1 MKELFIQATKGQKIA
16 DSDINKSKTPES
28 FATLNSFK
36 NTRNGESGSIID
48 TIDNI
53 KMLVTYQ
60 PVRAFHNTWIVPLM
74 QSIPP
79 QQ

>member
-1 MKELFIQATKGQKIA
+1 MFIQATKGQKIA

-48 TIDNI
+48 TVDNI

-60 PVRAFHNTWIVPLM
+60 PVRAFHNTWIVLLM
-74 QSIPP
+74 QLIPP